1 MLIVNEV
8 CTVVPCLFVQVVH
21 HGEKSQKTSV
31 SALEHSP
38 TWLINV
44 GMHWSLFCVFKH
56 VELGFLWPK
65 GGTEKPLRLAHPP
78 FLVLARTTPT
88 CVPRRASSE
97 TKKKYWACSNTGG
110 ATSPATMLM
119 LTLAL
124 IGAVRPP
131 PSWAE
136 TTIVMTEFAFPC
148 KARDSEITPG
158 RCTTKINVFIKL
170 KGIRIHQAI
179 LNSEYPET
187 HLIQKFG
194 IILFLKK
201 LILLFCKD
209 TLKRH

>member
-1 MLIVNEV
+1 M
-8 CTVVPCLFVQVVH
+8 
-21 HGEKSQKTSV
+21 
-31 SALEHSP
+31 
-38 TWLINV
+38 INV
-44 GMHWSLFCVFKH
+44 YCKWGVYSGSMPICTSGAPWRKKPEDVCQRTWTQSNMTDKCGYALKSILCLNMLNRDFVT
-56 VELGFLWPK
+56 K

-148 KARDSEITPG
+148 RARDSEITPG
-158 RCTTKINVFIKL
+158 KCTTKINVSIKL
-170 KGIRIHQAI
+170 KGFWIHQAI
-179 LNSEYPET
+179 LN
-187 HLIQKFG
+187 
-194 IILFLKK
+194 
-201 LILLFCKD
+201 
-209 TLKRH
+209 KRLHTDMLNKQ